1 MTDITSE
8 ELKILVEI
16 QAKFNAIIDKRRDYN
31 KKGYVKWRSS
41 VDEEK
46 YKAMR
51 KESNA
56 KYNAKKKMEK
66 HDKVVAN

>member
-1 MTDITSE
+1 MADITSE
-8 ELKILVEI
+8 QLKMLVEL
-16 QAKFNAIIDKRRDYN
+16 QAKFHAIVEKRKDYN
-31 KKGYVKWRSS
+31 KKGYVKWRST
-41 VDEEK
+41 VDEDK

-66 HDKVVAN
+66 LGKVVAN

>member
-8 ELKILVEI
+8 ELKKLIEI
-16 QAKFNAIIDKRRDYN
+16 QAKFTAIIEKRKGYN
-31 KKGYVKWRSS
+31 KKGYKNWRSN

-66 HDKVVAN
+66 HDTVIAN

>member
-1 MTDITSE
+1 MADITSE
-8 ELKILVEI
+8 QLKMLVEL
-16 QAKFNAIIDKRRDYN
+16 QAKFQAIAEKRKEYN

-41 VDEEK
+41 VDEYK

-66 HDKVVAN
+66 LDNVVAN